1 MNWYILTIIPVLGLL
16 VFVHEL
22 GHFIAAKWAG
32 IHVEE
37 FGMGFPPALVSIR
50 RRERGGW
57 EVLWFGQGREYDD
70 TTTQNP
76 FGGVAGGPVSQASL
90 RDTRRP
96 AYRATL
102 YSLNLLPI
110 GGFVRMPGE
119 TGDVVDEYGKYD
131 PDSFAAKSASKR
143 IIVLCA
149 GVFMNL
155 VLAFAL
161 FTIAYGVGEPML
173 STAPALGTVEQNSP
187 ADKAGLLPND
197 RIISVNNTPVKTFDD
212 MRKVVN
218 AAISAD
224 KNNASTTVPVTL
236 VIQHSGS
243 SSLKTVTVHARK
255 HPANGQGA
263 MGVGPQITLV
273 TTPFWQA
280 PFKGIVQ
287 TYNMLHT
294 FFVTIK
300 GMIVGA
306 IQPQFSGP
314 VGIAQVTGDVA
325 QLTPTYGWW
334 PILSLTAF
342 LSLNLAIMN
351 ILPFPALDGGR
362 VVLVLIELLRGGK
375 RLKPEREGFINF
387 IGIAILLLLMLVVT
401 VNDVIHWG
409 S

>member
-1 MNWYILTIIPVLGLL
+1 MNWYILAIIPVLGLL

-22 GHFIAAKWAG
+22 GHFVAAKWAG

-37 FGMGFPPALVSIR
+37 FGMGFPPAVVSIR

-57 EVLWFGQGREYDD
+57 DVLWFGQGREYNNTD
-70 TTTQNP
+70 TQNP
-76 FGGVAGGPVSQASL
+76 FTGTSGGMRTAD
-90 RDTRRP
+90 R

-119 TGDVVDEYGKYD
+119 TGDAVDEYGKYD
-131 PDSFAAKSASKR
+131 PESFAAKPAGKR

-155 VLAFAL
+155 ILAFAL
-161 FTIAYGVGEPML
+161 FSVAYGVGEPVA
-173 STAPALGTVEQNSP
+173 SNAPVLGMIEQNSP
-187 ADKAGLLPND
+187 DAAAGLQSND
-197 RIISVNNTPVKTFDD
+197 RIISVNNKPIRTFDD
-212 MRKVVN
+212 MHKAVSN
-218 AAISAD
+218 AINAD
-224 KNNASTTVPVTL
+224 TSQNASVPIVL

-243 SSLKTVTVHARK
+243 SSLQTVTVAARK

-263 MGVGPQITLV
+263 MGFGGQVTLV

-280 PFKGIVQ
+280 PFKGVVQ
-287 TYNMLHT
+287 TYNMLHA
-294 FFVTIK
+294 FFSAIE
-300 GMIVGA
+300 GMVVGA
-306 IQPQFSGP
+306 IQPQFAGP
-314 VGIAQVTGDVA
+314 VGIAKTTGDVA
-325 QLTPTYGWW
+325 QLTPMYGWW
-334 PILSLTAF
+334 PILNLTAF

-362 VVLVLIELLRGGK
+362 VVLVLIELLRGGR
-375 RLKPEREGFINF
+375 RLKPEREGLINF
-387 IGIAILLLLMLVVT
+387 IGIAILLLLMVVVT

>member
-1 MNWYILTIIPVLGLL
+1 MNWYILSIIPVLGVL

-22 GHFIAAKWAG
+22 GHFLSAKWAG

-57 EVLWFGQGREYDD
+57 EVLWFRQGRDQGD
-70 TTTQNP
+70 TDTQNP
-76 FGGVAGGPVSQASL
+76 FHGVSGGV
-90 RDTRRP
+90 RDTKRP
-96 AYRATL
+96 YRATL

-119 TGDVVDEYGKYD
+119 TGDAVDEYGKYD
-131 PDSFAAKSASKR
+131 PDSFAAKSAGKR

-155 VLAFAL
+155 VLAFIL
-161 FTIAYGVGEPML
+161 FTIAYSVGEPTA
-173 STAPALGTVEQNSP
+173 STAPVLGTVEAHSP
-187 ADKAGLLPND
+187 ASAAGLRPDD
-197 RIISVNNTPVKTFDD
+197 RIISVNNKPVKTFDD
-212 MRKVVN
+212 MRQDVN
-218 AAISAD
+218 KALSSDKSA
-224 KNNASTTVPVTL
+224 NPTVPVVL
-236 VIQHSGS
+236 VIQRSGS
-243 SSLKTVTVHARK
+243 SGLKTVTVYARK
-255 HPANGQGA
+255 HPGPNEGA
-263 MGVGPQITLV
+263 MGVGGQIVLV
-273 TTPFWQA
+273 QTPFWQA
-280 PFKGIVQ
+280 PFKGVVQ

-294 FFVTIK
+294 FFSTIK

-306 IQPQFSGP
+306 VQPQFAGP

-334 PILSLTAF
+334 PILNLTAF

-375 RLKPEREGFINF
+375 RLKPEREGLINF
-387 IGIAILLLLMLVVT
+387 IGIAILLLLMAVVT
-401 VNDVIHWG
+401 VNDVIHLG